1 MTKSEAQ
8 TTKQHADGG
17 TYEVLAFAETR
28 DRWAIMIT
36 RWTTYRNTVVFEVKR
51 VSPEN
56 VTLRLAHFDTEKEA
70 RDYGNEMWKADRS

>member
-1 MTKSEAQ
+1 MTKNEA
-8 TTKQHADGG
+8 HAIKAHSDGG
-17 TYEVLAFAETR
+17 TYEVLALAETR
-28 DRWAIMIT
+28 NRWAIAIT

-70 RDYGNEMWKADRS
+70 RNYGNEMWKADRS